1 MRKPIFWGMIAL
13 TAVGNAQA
21 LSRTATIVGGGNRNG
36 GKCTVEVV
44 VDGVAEVEIHG
55 SNATLR
61 NLGGAS
67 PQWRRFECTSPLP
80 ANPGNFRFSGVDGRG
95 RQELVRDP
103 RNGGAAVVRIED
115 PDSGS
120 EGYTFDLTWGTNVIT
135 QDRGPIGGRDD
146 RNYYPDHRQVDVD
159 AYHRDRD
166 AWLRGNDWRSG
177 LFRRIREDLD
187 HVTSGTFPFTGDR
200 ARLARTETELDELQS
215 KLSQGFYDE
224 QELDEVIGAMQVVIS
239 ANRLTPRDR
248 VILTDDISRM
258 RDFRIRHDQYGARD
272 IEGPY
277 HRQRD
282 QRFSGNDWRQ
292 RFFEQIRED
301 LDHVASTTFP
311 FGGDQARLS
320 RTKFE
325 LDELQEKLSR
335 GFYDEQELD
344 EVIGA
349 LEVVLQSNRLGSRD
363 GGILSDDLSRMRD
376 FRIRHDQYGAR

>member
-1 MRKPIFWGMIAL
+1 MRKPIWMGMIAL
-13 TAVGNAQA
+13 TAVANAETF
-21 LSRTATIVGGGNRNG
+21 SRTATIMGGGNRNG
-36 GKCTVEVV
+36 GKCTIEVV
-44 VDGVAEVEIHG
+44 VDGAAEVEVRG

-67 PQWRRFECTSPLP
+67 PQWRRFECTSPVP
-80 ANPGNFRFSGVDGRG
+80 PNPDNFRFSGVDGRG
-95 RQELVRDP
+95 LQQLVRDP
-103 RNGGAAVVRIED
+103 RSGGAAVIRIED
-115 PDSGS
+115 PDSGP
-120 EGYTFDLTWGTNVIT
+120 EGYTFDLVWGGAMIS
-135 QDRGPIGGRDD
+135 QDRNPIGARGEP
-146 RNYYPDHRQVDVD
+146 YYDGHGQVDIDV
-159 AYHRDRD
+159 YHRDRD
-166 AWLRGNDWRSG
+166 AWFRGNDWRLG
-177 LFRRIREDLD
+177 LFQRVREDLE
-187 HVTSGTFPFTGDR
+187 HVTSGAFPFTGDR
-200 ARLARTETELDELQS
+200 ARLSRTEMELDELQG

-248 VILTDDISRM
+248 AILTDDISRM

-277 HRQRD
+277 HRERD
-282 QRFSGNDWRQ
+282 QRFAGNGWRQ

-301 LDHVASTTFP
+301 LDHVASGTFA
-311 FGGDQARLS
+311 FSGDQGRLA

-325 LDELQEKLSR
+325 LNELQEKLSR

-349 LEVVLQSNRLGSRD
+349 LEVVLQSNRLGLRD
-363 GGILSDDLSRMRD
+363 GEILSDDLSRMRD